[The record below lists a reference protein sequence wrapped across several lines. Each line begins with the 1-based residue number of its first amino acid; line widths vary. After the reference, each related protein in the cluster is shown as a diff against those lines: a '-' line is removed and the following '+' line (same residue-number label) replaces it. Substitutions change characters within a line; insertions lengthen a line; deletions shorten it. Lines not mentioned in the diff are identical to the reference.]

1 MQLVLALGRR
11 PENMINAPHS
21 DRVSRWRA
29 LPLIRRQDTGAP
41 LPMSA
46 GKVFIGAPAP
56 AARQAAP
63 RSIR

>member
-1 MQLVLALGRR
+1 MQLVLALGSR
-11 PENMINAPHS
+11 PVNMISAPHS

-29 LPLIRRQDTGAP
+29 LPLIRGQDTGAP
-41 LPMSA
+41 LPLSA
-46 GKVFIGAPAP
+46 GKVFIGPAP